1 MDVADK
7 TDILRRWS
15 VFQRALGR
23 PEHEL
28 TWHNCVRELDLDK
41 RTRCLGCGTEGGVS
55 YMVRNDV
62 WALTGLAYAD
72 GVLCLGCL
80 SHRLDRP
87 VRLDDFPMEVP
98 LNRESWTAIWR
109 AVTGSDSA

>member
-1 MDVADK
+1 MDAADK
-7 TDILRRWS
+7 ADILRRWS
-15 VFQRALGR
+15 AFQRVLGR

-28 TWHNCVRELDLDK
+28 TWRNCMRELDLDK
-41 RTRCLGCGTEGGVS
+41 RTRCLDCGMEDGGS

-62 WALTGLAYAD
+62 WALTGLVYAD
-72 GVLCLGCL
+72 GVLCLDCL
-80 SHRLDRP
+80 SHRLGRP
-87 VRLDDFPMEVP
+87 LRLDDFPMEVP